1 MLVCSCFA
9 VSASQIDAAVEAGA
23 ADVDAVGDV
32 CDAGTGCG
40 SCRERIA
47 ERLCSAG
54 RVRCGWCVRCTERAA
69 GRAS

>member
-9 VSASQIDAAVEAGA
+9 VSAREIDAAVVAGA
-23 ADVDAVGDV
+23 ADVDAVGEA

-47 ERLCSAG
+47 ERLCTAG
-54 RVRCGWCVRCTERAA
+54 RASCGWCMRCTERRV